1 MRAKVKELVNRIKEF
16 TNNNNEKV
24 FLYEIIVSELVA
36 HKGADINQM
45 TQQSGNPDIQAQC
58 NHHDML
64 KSNELTMALAQ
75 CFVQNQQLW
84 KEVRN
89 AYLSETFPQNS
100 KVISNFSSTMQ
111 SDCYSVGKRFPI
123 TLSRAISSSFSRTL
137 HGSGA
142 QIAARDKINELTT
155 TISHSFSNRCLLA
168 ISSIRL
174 VFVLRFCMV

>member
-89 AYLSETFPQNS
+89 FHQNS
-100 KVISNFSSTMQ
+100 KVISIFSSTMQ
-111 SDCYSVGKRFPI
+111 SDCYSVGKHFLI
-123 TLSRAISSSFSRTL
+123 TLSRVTSSNFSRTL
-137 HGSGA
+137 PGSVA
-142 QIAARDKINELTT
+142 LIAARDKINELTT
-155 TISHSFSNRCLLA
+155 TISHSFNNRCLLA

-174 VFVLRFCMV
+174 VFV